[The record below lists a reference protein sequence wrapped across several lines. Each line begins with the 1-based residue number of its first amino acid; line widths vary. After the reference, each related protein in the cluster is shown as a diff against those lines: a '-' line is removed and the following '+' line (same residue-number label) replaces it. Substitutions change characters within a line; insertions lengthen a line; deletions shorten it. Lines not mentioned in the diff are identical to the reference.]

1 MLRTCGLERG
11 RVFSAVLPL
20 LLFPPAAAHAGA
32 IVARE
37 LYAGF
42 EPLAVARLLLP
53 PAEFDRLTRRPGTE
67 AAGGGAGE
75 NWSVDALVRELLQEN
90 APRPAPPASRDAAA
104 AAFCP
109 SCLAEYRAGF
119 SRCSDCDV
127 PLEPYVR

>member
-1 MLRTCGLERG
+1 
-11 RVFSAVLPL
+11 VLPL

-37 LYAGF
+37 LYVGF
-42 EPLAVARLLLP
+42 EPLALARLLLP
-53 PAEFDRLTRRPGTE
+53 PAELDRLVRRLGAE
-67 AAGGGAGE
+67 ATGGGAGE
-75 NWSVDALVRELLQEN
+75 AWNVNALVRELLQEN
-90 APRPAPPASRDAAA
+90 APRPAPPPRRDAAA

-127 PLEPYVR
+127 PLQPYAR